1 MSGPYK
7 GVLFSASSYDVDD
20 GLFLLAYDLFS
31 SENYED
37 WLWFLEKLKMVIDE
51 REVIIIYD
59 RPQGIMHSILEVFGS
74 ENHAHYYRHI
84 KENFSSL

>member
-1 MSGPYK
+1 MSVPYK

-37 WLWFLEKLKMVIDE
+37 WLWFLENLKMVIDE

-74 ENHAHYYRHI
+74 
-84 KENFSSL
+84 